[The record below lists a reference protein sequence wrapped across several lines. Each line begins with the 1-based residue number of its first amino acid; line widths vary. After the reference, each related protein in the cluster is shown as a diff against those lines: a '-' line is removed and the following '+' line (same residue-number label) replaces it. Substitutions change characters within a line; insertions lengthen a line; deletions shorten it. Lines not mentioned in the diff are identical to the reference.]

1 MSVTIE
7 QLSKQ
12 LGISVSTVSK
22 ALNGY
27 TDVSQKTRSRVL
39 DIARELDYHPSS
51 AARSLRRGRTDKIGL
66 LINNPIPFVGE
77 YVADMISGAALV
89 AEELGHNLV
98 LYTTAVTHPEELK
111 RICRARDVDG
121 LMLIFSPS
129 DEAVAV
135 LEKENMP
142 FVVFGRRAEQA
153 GVSYV
158 APDNRAGAYALTTHL
173 IEQGHERIGFTT
185 RPELGTVSQD
195 RFLGYCDA
203 LNEANIP
210 LAPELVIE
218 TIIEPSSG
226 YNALNAFLD
235 LAEPPTAVFAFYDLM
250 AVDALNAAQDR
261 NLRVPE
267 DIALAGFDGLRSS
280 LITKPR
286 LTTVQ
291 QPLNQM
297 GQRAMELLLA
307 RVEDNAQ
314 PPSTETFP
322 IELVIRQSTQHTKN
336 TVNNRV
342 NL

>member
-22 ALNGY
+22 AMNGY
-27 TDVSQKTRSRVL
+27 ADVSQETRRRVL
-39 DIARELDYHPSS
+39 EMARELDYHPSS
-51 AARSLRRGRTDKIGL
+51 AARSLRRGQTEKIGL
-66 LINNPIPFVGE
+66 LINNPMPFVGE
-77 YVADMISGAALV
+77 YIADMISGAALI
-89 AEELGHNLV
+89 AEEVGNNLI

-135 LEKENMP
+135 LEQENMP
-142 FVVFGRRAEQA
+142 FVVFGRRAEQP

-158 APDNRAGAYALTTHL
+158 APDNRTGARALTNHL
-173 IEQGHERIGFTT
+173 IEQGHRRIGFTT

-195 RFLGYCDA
+195 RLDGYCDA
-203 LNEANIP
+203 LREANIP
-210 LAPELVIE
+210 FAEELVIE
-218 TIIEPSSG
+218 TIIESSSG
-226 YNALNAFLD
+226 YNAMNAFLD
-235 LAEPPTAVFAFYDLM
+235 LEEPPTAVFAFYDLM
-250 AVDALNAAQDR
+250 AVDALHAAQDR
-261 NLRVPE
+261 GVRVPE

-297 GQRAMELLLA
+297 GQRAMELLLT
-307 RVEDNAQ
+307 RIKDNPQ
-314 PPSTETFP
+314 SPSTETFP
-322 IELVIRQSTQHTKN
+322 VELVIRQSTRYQYIQS
-336 TVNNRV
+336 VRD
-342 NL
+342 